1 MAVPRAYR
9 TELART
15 IRGTLARFLAIA
27 GIVALGCGFYAGL
40 LMAGP
45 SMRTMADRYYDGTF
59 LDDVRVVST
68 LGLGQGQLDK
78 IGQVEG
84 VDQVVGVRSTD
95 CMATVNDE
103 ECAVRVSSFDEQAAR
118 QAQVNEG
125 GWAVSSD
132 DDAYLD
138 RLVLVEGRWP
148 ERADECLMAA
158 NAKMGT
164 PIRLGDKVEV
174 LYGTADL
181 EGVLD
186 VRTFSVCGLV
196 RSSAYVSCTNMGY
209 TSLGAGVI
217 NQLLYVTEE
226 AFSPDLP
233 YTQALVSVDG
243 ARAEQSGG
251 EAYER
256 LVGEV
261 TERLEELSAQLAR
274 DRLADLRADARSE
287 LADAEKEYADAE
299 TTANSELAGAR
310 QQLDDAQSQLADAQS
325 QLERSADQLASGR
338 VEYAAGQRELES
350 GRAALAQGRAELA
363 AQEQAWEEARP
374 QLLAARDGLV
384 QIAAGLEQLDD
395 GIAQLDAGL
404 AQLDEGVGQAQAGLA
419 QLQEGQAALQALL
432 DALGPG
438 LTELRAYLEDQITAL
453 AEQQLAV
460 EAQLAELEAQ
470 RTQAQA
476 QRDQLVAQ
484 RGELEAQQAQVEQ
497 QVRDAGFDPY
507 AIDAQ
512 VAATDA
518 QLEDGR
524 AQLAQNEAQLAQ
536 AARQLDAA
544 RSQIASGQSA
554 YDSGVAEYEEARGEY
569 EKGEEE
575 YQRNHAKARTE
586 LADAAAQ
593 LAEARAD
600 IDALEE
606 PELYV
611 LDRSQLVGVAS
622 FQDDSERIDHIAA
635 VFPLFFFLVAALVA
649 LTTMTRMVEEER
661 QEIGCHKALGYDAAQ
676 ITAKYL
682 SYAALAGFTGG
693 ALGIALLTQALPLV
707 VMYAYSIMYTLPIGP
722 PPLPV
727 DLGIVGLSLGAGV
740 GICLAATWGAA
751 AATLRE
757 SPASLMLPRAPKPG
771 KRIFLERVRPLWSR
785 MTFSWKVTLR
795 NLFRYK
801 RRLLMIVVG
810 IAGCTA
816 LLLTGLGLRDSIWDI
831 IAVQYEGDEPIFGYN
846 VLVSLE
852 EDATEQQRAE
862 ATGLL
867 ESLGGAEGSAQA
879 YQENMQAGGPALKSM
894 GISTVVVSDP
904 EEYGAFVRLRDR
916 RSHERIE
923 LGPSSVV
930 LTEKLAA
937 ELGVGPGDTFTLYEQ
952 DSIGN
957 AQGSGHQLKVDAIA
971 ENYVYH
977 YCYLGA
983 QAWKDAMG
991 TAARDN
997 VLVARVSEESSE
1009 LARALHDCAA
1019 VDTVAFNTDVIDA
1032 YRTSLNSVNM
1042 VVVVLIVA
1050 AAALAFIV
1058 LYNLTNI
1065 NIHERTREIASLKV
1079 LGFTRQEVLAYVFR
1093 EIALLVMGGGLLGLG
1108 LGTLLV
1114 DFVVRAAE
1122 VNVVMFGR
1130 TVHPP
1135 SYFIAYALT
1144 LLFAAV
1150 VMLTMVPKLRRID
1163 MVESLKSVD

>member
-432 DALGPG
+432 DSLGPG

-460 EAQLAELEAQ
+460 
-470 RTQAQA
+470 
-476 QRDQLVAQ
+476 
-484 RGELEAQQAQVEQ
+484 
-497 QVRDAGFDPY
+497 
-507 AIDAQ
+507 
-512 VAATDA
+512 
-518 QLEDGR
+518 
-524 AQLAQNEAQLAQ
+524 EAQLAQ

-693 ALGIALLTQALPLV
+693 ALGIALLTQVLPLV

-846 VLVSLE
+846 VLVRLE

-937 ELGVGPGDTFTLYEQ
+937 ELGHALRAGQHRQRAGLRPP
-952 DSIGN
+952 
-957 AQGSGHQLKVDAIA
+957 AQGGRHSGEL
-971 ENYVYH
+971 
-977 YCYLGA
+977 
-983 QAWKDAMG
+983 
-991 TAARDN
+991 
-997 VLVARVSEESSE
+997 RVS
-1009 LARALHDCAA
+1009 
-1019 VDTVAFNTDVIDA
+1019 
-1032 YRTSLNSVNM
+1032 
-1042 VVVVLIVA
+1042 
-1050 AAALAFIV
+1050 
-1058 LYNLTNI
+1058 
-1065 NIHERTREIASLKV
+1065 
-1079 LGFTRQEVLAYVFR
+1079 
-1093 EIALLVMGGGLLGLG
+1093 LLLPGGAGL
-1108 LGTLLV
+1108 
-1114 DFVVRAAE
+1114 E
-1122 VNVVMFGR
+1122 GR
-1130 TVHPP
+1130 HGDGG
-1135 SYFIAYALT
+1135 A
-1144 LLFAAV
+1144 
-1150 VMLTMVPKLRRID
+1150 
-1163 MVESLKSVD
+1163 